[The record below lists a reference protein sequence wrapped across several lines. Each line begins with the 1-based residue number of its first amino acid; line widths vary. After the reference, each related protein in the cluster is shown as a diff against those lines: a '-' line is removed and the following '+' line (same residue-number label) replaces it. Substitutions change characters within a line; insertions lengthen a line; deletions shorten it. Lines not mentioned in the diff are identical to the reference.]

1 MDNQI
6 KDFSWLDWDV
16 PMFQEPNAFE
26 KHIEALSLVGRTIK
40 KMRSLDGWDKYDFGC
55 NNFEN
60 DGYMIVSDCITAI
73 ICFEDDCRF
82 EIGILDES
90 TLKVGMN
97 SIAEEYYGQDDCEEV
112 KKYLQPVE
120 GQKIIGYNVVRVNE
134 ELGGITGS
142 YGLKLPAHSEY
153 IRALSLQLS
162 NGYEIYFSNLWD
174 NIAVQIRKI
183 S

>member
-1 MDNQI
+1 MDNQK
-6 KDFSWLDWDV
+6 KDFSWLDWNV
-16 PMFQEPNAFE
+16 PMFQEPNSFNVHV
-26 KHIEALSLVGRTIK
+26 KSLNLVGRTIK
-40 KMRSLDGWDKYDFGC
+40 EMRSLVGWCEYDFGY

-60 DGYMIVSDCITAI
+60 DGYMIVSHYNTAI
-73 ICFEDDCRF
+73 VRFEDDSRF

-97 SIAEEYYGQDDCEEV
+97 SIDEEYYGQEDCEEI
-112 KKYLQPVE
+112 KKYLQPVQ
-120 GQKIIGYNVVRVNE
+120 GQKIIGYKVVQVNK
-134 ELGGITGS
+134 ELGGFTGS
-142 YGLKLPAHSEY
+142 YGLELPMHGEY

-183 S
+183 Y